1 MSDGIEWVDEP
12 ADFDEAPPVIDA
24 VSENLQDPT
33 PPPVITAPPLPR
45 AKTTVMD
52 IATEVLDALT
62 TPEN

>member
-1 MSDGIEWVDEP
+1 MTNDPEWVDEL
-12 ADFDEAPPVIDA
+12 AVFDEAPPIQDA
-24 VSENLQDPT
+24 ASENLQDPS

-62 TPEN
+62 TPDN